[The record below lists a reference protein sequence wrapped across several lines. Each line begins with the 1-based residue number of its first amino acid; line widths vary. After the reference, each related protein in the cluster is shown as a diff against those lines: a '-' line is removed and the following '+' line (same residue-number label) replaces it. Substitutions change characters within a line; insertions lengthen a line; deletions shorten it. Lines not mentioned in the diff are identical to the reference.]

1 MIQGT
6 DESVTRVG
14 VSIPLMH
21 HDLRDLGTLI
31 LIQITPKGM
40 HSTAN
45 YALLN
50 NANESG
56 HSQLSP

>member
-31 LIQITPKGM
+31 LIQITPKGT
-40 HSTAN
+40 HPTGN

-56 HSQLSP
+56 H